1 MEAAV
6 VIIYLALCIS
16 APWIARKWGAKGSW
30 GWFLI
35 TIGFLVSTVMILGD
49 V

>member
-1 MEAAV
+1 MKTA
-6 VIIYLALCIS
+6 IFTIYLGLCIS
-16 APWIARKWGAKGSW
+16 VPWIARKWGEKGSW
-30 GWFLI
+30 VWFLT